1 MTMKMSSVLFP
12 ILGVLVL
19 ASGTGAHHIMGIPHY
34 SYDEHYPQAPVITYK
49 VGAGPYIL
57 ELTGYP
63 GKPIPGE
70 LSQMHAYVYK
80 KADKA
85 SVFGGRIEA
94 SVTRDG
100 VGGKKTIFGPV
111 QTRYEEKLH
120 KFSPV
125 YAEAGKYH
133 VRLEMMLEGQPY
145 EIDFPIMV
153 GDPDSPVAALV
164 TWLCGLA
171 LLVVVIRAI
180 KIKRE
185 RHLAAA

>member
-1 MTMKMSSVLFP
+1 MKTTS
-12 ILGVLVL
+12 ILGAFLGVTLLV
-19 ASGTGAHHIMGIPHY
+19 GGIGAHHIMGIPHY
-34 SYDEHYPQAPVITYK
+34 SYDKHYPQAPVITYK

-85 SVFGGRIEA
+85 QVFGGKIEA

-100 VGGKKTIFGPV
+100 VAGRKTIFGPV
-111 QTRYEEKLH
+111 RTRFEEKLH

-133 VRLEMMLEGQPY
+133 VRLEMMLEGRPY
-145 EIDFPIMV
+145 EIDFPILV
-153 GDPDSPVAALV
+153 GDPGSPMAALIA
-164 TWLCGLA
+164 WLCGIA

-185 RHLAAA
+185 RRLAAA